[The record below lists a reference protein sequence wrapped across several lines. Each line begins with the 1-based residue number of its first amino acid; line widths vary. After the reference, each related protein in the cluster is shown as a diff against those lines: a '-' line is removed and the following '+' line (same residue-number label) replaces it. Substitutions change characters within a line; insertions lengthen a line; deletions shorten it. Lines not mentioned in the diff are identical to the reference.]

1 MNAQEN
7 SKNETVQQKKTENK
21 QKNMTYKVVNL
32 SPMSIEK
39 IKYKRSKYI
48 N

>member
-1 MNAQEN
+1 MHRKIVKMKQYN
-7 SKNETVQQKKTENK
+7 KKKTENK